1 MVSHSKVALVF
12 ACYID
17 QDARILHAISHYN
30 RLNRRWSAF
39 IDDQAFSKTTPDYI
53 LNRNWDGIISK
64 EPAPELFAQCLKRG
78 IPCVD
83 LSDYPAQVPGIPKIH
98 PDNRAVGHMAA
109 EYFIEKGYHNFA
121 FCGFSNKPW
130 SEDRKTGYIEALDL
144 VNRKPL
150 IFESEHPEFTEADWD
165 KRIVHEIT
173 EWIESIPKPLAV
185 FSANDL
191 RGLQIIDA
199 CSKLKAHVPEE
210 VSVLGVNNDTLR
222 CELSNPQLSSI
233 SLNCDSYGQT
243 AAKLLDQLMNGDHV
257 EETDILIEP
266 RGVVTRR
273 STDAFCI
280 EDSNVAAALHLI
292 KNKAH
297 EGITVD
303 WVVSQLKTSR
313 SSLERNFRKYLGKTP
328 QAEIRDVQ
336 IQKIK
341 QLLLETNYTL
351 AHIASLTGFEHPEY
365 MAVVFKKASGQTLNK
380 YRQKYRIEK

>member
-1 MVSHSKVALVF
+1 MDSHPKVALVF

-17 QDARILHAISHYN
+17 QDARILHAISNYN
-30 RLNRRWSAF
+30 RLNRRWAAF
-39 IDDQAFSKTTPDYI
+39 IDDQAFSKKNPDYV
-53 LNRNWDGIISK
+53 LNRDWDGIISK
-64 EPAPELFAQCLKRG
+64 EPAPELFARCLERG

-83 LSDYPAQVPGIPKIH
+83 LSDYPPQIPGIPKIH

-130 SEDRKTGYIEALDL
+130 SMDRKAGFLEALDL
-144 VNRKPL
+144 VHREPS

-165 KRIVHEIT
+165 KRNVRDIRC
-173 EWIESIPKPLAV
+173 WIENIPKPLAV

-191 RGLQIIDA
+191 RGLQVIDA
-199 CSKLKAHVPEE
+199 CSTLNVHVPEE

-233 SLNCDSYGQT
+233 SLNCESYGQS
-243 AAKLLDQLMNGDHV
+243 AAKLLDKLMDGKSVGEMN
-257 EETDILIEP
+257 ILIEP
-266 RGVVTRR
+266 RTVVTRR

-280 EDSNVAAALHLI
+280 EDQNVAAALHLI

-303 WVVSQLKTSR
+303 WVVKQLKISR

-328 QAEIRDVQ
+328 QVEIRDVQ

-341 QLLLETNYTL
+341 QLLLETDYTL
-351 AHIASLTGFEHPEY
+351 AHIAGLTGFEHPEY
-365 MAVVFKKASGQTLNK
+365 MAVVFKKDTGQTLNK